1 VLEKSSVQGS
11 SPLGLSS
18 LGILQGLLFTKA
30 LIAMGVAADSEMI
43 AALLP
48 TFGSSFAVFLG
59 ADLGDLVGLVRSK
72 K

>member
-30 LIAMGVAADSEMI
+30 LIAMGVSADSEMI